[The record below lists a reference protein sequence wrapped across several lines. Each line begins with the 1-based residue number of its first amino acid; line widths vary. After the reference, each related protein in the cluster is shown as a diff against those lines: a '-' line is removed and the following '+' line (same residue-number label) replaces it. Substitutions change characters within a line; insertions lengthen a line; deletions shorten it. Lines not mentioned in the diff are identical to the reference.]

1 MFCIYV
7 FCEFLFIFII
17 KKDWKVFGIL
27 ICNLFNIE
35 LFDLMEILIEL
46 CIINFK
52 IILIYLLDCI
62 LNRFFVNINVYE
74 WIVIY

>member
-35 LFDLMEILIEL
+35 LFDLIKILVEL

-52 IILIYLLDCI
+52 IILIYLLYIKQIFCEY
-62 LNRFFVNINVYE
+62 INVYE

>member
-7 FCEFLFIFII
+7 FCEFLFILII

-35 LFDLMEILIEL
+35 LFDLIKILVEL

-52 IILIYLLDCI
+52 IILIYLLYI
-62 LNRFFVNINVYE
+62 K
-74 WIVIY
+74 